1 VDNMYE
7 LNGWGMTGGIVGF
20 VLVSAINPY
29 PAVWEACL
37 GALIL
42 GHVCNV
48 FGGE

>member
-1 VDNMYE
+1 MYE
-7 LNGWGMTGGIVGF
+7 LNGWGMIGGIVGF
-20 VLVSAINPY
+20 FLVAAMNPDGHSFNG
-29 PAVWEACL
+29 VM